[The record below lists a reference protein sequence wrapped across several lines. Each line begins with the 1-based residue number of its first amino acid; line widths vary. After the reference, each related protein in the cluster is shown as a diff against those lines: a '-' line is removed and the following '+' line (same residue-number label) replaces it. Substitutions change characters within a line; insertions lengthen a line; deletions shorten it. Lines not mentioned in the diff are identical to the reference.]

1 MAPSTSGIEHSG
13 HPVTASTSL
22 PSLAPVDW
30 AANRARL
37 LGSLPTDGLVIL
49 FSGAPAAKSADEDYP
64 YAPNRNF
71 LYVTGLDRPNQVV
84 VLGRCGGA
92 VDGEVAFI
100 EPIDPHAETWTGKMM
115 TPDEARQVS
124 GIEDV
129 RPVAG
134 WRPYVNRLLS
144 SGRWPTVYLDLER
157 RAWAEPP
164 SESLRFAHELADRHP
179 GQALANC
186 YPMLAEL
193 RRIKSAAEVDR
204 VRGAVAHTR
213 RGFEAILR
221 HVRPGCY
228 EYELNGHFTGT
239 LLGGGVDIAYGAI
252 VATGV
257 NATVMHYITLRDQ
270 VGADDAVLVDAAA
283 QFGYYKAD
291 ITRTFPAAGRFTAEQ
306 SALYDVV
313 WEASQEAT
321 AAIRPGL
328 PHAELNRIT
337 RRVLAKGMKALG
349 HMRDDSE
356 LDQYYFYNVSH
367 YLGLDTHDVGEYRE
381 LEPGMVL
388 TIEPGLYLK
397 HRAVGI
403 RIEDDIAVT
412 ASGADILSADIPNDR
427 RGMEEWLAACQASR
441 T

>member
-1 MAPSTSGIEHSG
+1 MADGTPEAQRREHSESI
-13 HPVTASTSL
+13 TLESI
-22 PSLAPVDW
+22 DW
-30 AANRARL
+30 ADNRQRL
-37 LGSLPTDGLVIL
+37 LAALPDDGLVIL
-49 FSGAPAAKSADEDYP
+49 FSGAPIAKSADEDYP

-84 VLGRCGGA
+84 VLSRCGDA
-92 VDGEVAFI
+92 VASDVAFI
-100 EPIDPHAETWTGKMM
+100 EPVDPHAETWTGKMM
-115 TPDEARQVS
+115 TVDEARRVS

-129 RPVAG
+129 RTTPN
-134 WRPYVNRLLS
+134 WRAYVNRLVS

-157 RAWAEPP
+157 RAWGEPA
-164 SESLRFAHELADRHP
+164 SEAVRFAHELADKHP
-179 GQALANC
+179 GQAMANV
-186 YPMLAEL
+186 YPVLAEQ
-193 RRIKSAAEVDR
+193 RRIKSAAEISR

-221 HVRPGCY
+221 HVQPGSF

-239 LLGGGVDIAYGAI
+239 LLRSGVNIAYNSI

-257 NATVMHYITLRDQ
+257 NATVMHYVTLRDP

-283 QFGYYKAD
+283 EFGYYKSD
-291 ITRTFPAAGRFTAEQ
+291 ITRTFPASGRFTAEQ
-306 SALYDVV
+306 TALYDVV

-321 AAIRPGL
+321 AAIKPGV

-337 RRVLAKGMKALG
+337 RRVLARGMKALG
-349 HMRDDSE
+349 HLRDDAE

-412 ASGADILSADIPNDR
+412 TSGADVLSADIPNDR
-427 RGMEEWLAACQASR
+427 RGMEDWLAACQATR
-441 T
+441 R